1 MPARAQADERLEAV
15 VQLAASHEHRAH
27 LGQLALLA
35 AAPVGL
41 GVDDEELRGGDG
53 AIEHQPPSIRRAED
67 DMHLSLRRTGRI
79 GPRRTLMAAAAQQ
92 SPTREEER
100 RVREAWAAY
109 REDVREL
116 EGREYED
123 AEDEAW
129 ARLQRRLAEIRR

>member
-1 MPARAQADERLEAV
+1 
-15 VQLAASHEHRAH
+15 
-27 LGQLALLA
+27 
-35 AAPVGL
+35 
-41 GVDDEELRGGDG
+41 
-53 AIEHQPPSIRRAED
+53 
-67 DMHLSLRRTGRI
+67 
-79 GPRRTLMAAAAQQ
+79 MAAAAQQ